1 MVIVDERKKRLL
13 KEIVENYIKEAK
25 PIGSKSLCKKF
36 KCSSATIRN
45 EMAVLEDFG
54 YIEKNHISS
63 GRVPSEKGYKYY
75 VENLM
80 KPKELNGEEM
90 LQLQTIFS
98 NKNLEISDAISKCVD
113 IISEITNY
121 TSVALGSSSK
131 DNALQQVSIIPLND
145 NKIVALV
152 CTDKGIIENKQFSL
166 SADTDI
172 AEVVKTSEIIN
183 KMLVGTPI
191 DEVAKRLE
199 FEIKPIIAKK
209 IVQYEQVY
217 NIFYDAFNNFTKN
230 TSNVHFSGKT
240 KLLNQPE
247 YDNTSDMRRI
257 AKKLEDEELIKN
269 IESDDDG
276 IKVYIGE
283 ENEFDKDVTI
293 VKTKYHINGEEGT
306 IAVVGPKRMEYAKV
320 VGILKYINDKIEK
333 GDES

>member
-1 MVIVDERKKRLL
+1 MKVDERKRRLL

-172 AEVVKTSEIIN
+172 VEVVKTSEIIN

>member
-1 MVIVDERKKRLL
+1 
-13 KEIVENYIKEAK
+13 
-25 PIGSKSLCKKF
+25 
-36 KCSSATIRN
+36 
-45 EMAVLEDFG
+45 
-54 YIEKNHISS
+54 
-63 GRVPSEKGYKYY
+63 
-75 VENLM
+75 M

-172 AEVVKTSEIIN
+172 VEVVKTSEIIN